1 MRKLFRKQTLLLTV
15 LAVFFGCTANSGSKD
30 LVKGLIDVA
39 TKSGVAQDKAGAS
52 TVDIVAADPDGL
64 EIPAPLKGVKEQ
76 ILTRR
81 GYAVSYNADT
91 KLPNWVAWRLDAS
104 RLEGGV
110 KRPRKAFHEDEDVA
124 EPRATDWDYYSS
136 GYDRGHMCPAGDNK
150 WDKEAMWESFLFT
163 NICPQNP
170 SLNRGD
176 WNEMENACRRWAQ
189 QYGKVYV
196 VCGPDSLSLQAQE

>member
-1 MRKLFRKQTLLLTV
+1 MRKLFRKQILLLTV
-15 LAVFFGCTANSGSKD
+15 LAVFFGCTANGGSKD
-30 LVKGLIDVA
+30 IVKGLIDVA
-39 TKSGVAQDKAGAS
+39 TKSGVAPDKAGAS
-52 TVDIVAADPDGL
+52 TVDIAAADPDGL

-124 EPRATDWDYYSS
+124 EPSHRLGLLQFWLRPRAHVS
-136 GYDRGHMCPAGDNK
+136 GRRQQMG
-150 WDKEAMWESFLFT
+150 
-163 NICPQNP
+163 Q
-170 SLNRGD
+170 RGD
-176 WNEMENACRRWAQ
+176 VGVVSVH
-189 QYGKVYV
+189 QY
-196 VCGPDSLSLQAQE
+196 LSAESQSEPWRLERDGECLPPLGTAIRQGVRGVRSGSI

>member
-1 MRKLFRKQTLLLTV
+1 MRKLFRKHILLLTV
-15 LAVFFGCTANSGSKD
+15 LAVFFGCTANGGSKD
-30 LVKGLIDVA
+30 IVKGLIDVA
-39 TKSGVAQDKAGAS
+39 TKSGVAPDKAGAS
-52 TVDIVAADPDGL
+52 TVDIAAADPDGL

-163 NICPQNP
+163 NIIP
-170 SLNRGD
+170 LN
-176 WNEMENACRRWAQ
+176 
-189 QYGKVYV
+189 
-196 VCGPDSLSLQAQE
+196 S